1 MLDYRLL
8 EALAAVIETGG
19 FEKAAQKLH
28 LTQSA
33 VSQRLQQLERR
44 LGQPVVLRSS
54 PPVATP
60 LGRRLNNHLQQV
72 KQLELG
78 LIEEAQ
84 DEPLKVRLTVNA
96 DSMATW
102 LAEGLAASSLSSQM
116 DFDLVVEDQ
125 EVGLNR
131 MRNGEVMACICADSQ
146 AVNGGAVS
154 PLGVLRYR
162 ALASPDFVERHQT
175 RQYPHQLVEAP
186 CLIFNQDDR
195 LQHRF
200 LEKLKLPAPKRQHRC
215 PSSEGFV
222 QMALMGLGYGMLPEI
237 QVQDA
242 LKEGKLIDVA
252 ETFHLDIPLYWHYWQ
267 TESAALAE
275 LRRAVIEHASKV
287 LNPVHPY
294 SNKPDAR
301 S

>member
-33 VSQRLQQLERR
+33 VSQRIRQLELK
-44 LGQPVVLRSS
+44 LGQPVVLRGS
-54 PPVATP
+54 PPKATP
-60 LGRRLNNHLQQV
+60 FGRRLNNHLQQV
-72 KQLELG
+72 KQLEMG
-78 LIEEAQ
+78 LIETRQ
-84 DEPLKVRLTVNA
+84 DEPLKIRMTVNA
-96 DSMATW
+96 DSIATW
-102 LAEGLAASSLSSQM
+102 LAPALAACPLSAQM

-125 EVGLNR
+125 EVGLQR
-131 MRNGEVMACICADSQ
+131 MRTGEVMACICADSR

-154 PLGVLRYR
+154 SLGHLRYR
-162 ALASPDFVERHQT
+162 ALASPEFVEQHQT
-175 RQYPHQLVEAP
+175 YLYPEKLVEAP
-186 CLIFNQDDR
+186 CLIFNHDDR

-200 LEKLKLPAPKRQHRC
+200 LAELSLPAPKRQHRC

-237 QVQDA
+237 QVQEA
-242 LKEGKLIDVA
+242 LKDGKLVDVA
-252 ETFHLDIPLYWHYWQ
+252 KAFHLDIPLYWHYWQ

-275 LRRAVIEHASKV
+275 LRKAVIQHASNV
-287 LNPVHPY
+287 LNQVEIKPY
-294 SNKPDAR
+294 
-301 S
+301 